1 MNLFM
6 LRNEAIR
13 LGSQQEQSHGRI
25 ISGLAVAATHD
36 RRHADAQAVGEDA
49 DPLPA
54 LGAAVRRLSLGA
66 RPTPP
71 RSRICA
77 ATSCTWWISG
87 TSPVSLNAAI
97 TGLKFFFEVTLG
109 QGELMAKMQPVRVPR
124 TLPVVLSRDEAA
136 RLIAAAR
143 NLKAQTALSVAYGTG
158 LRASEVVA
166 LKVTDIDS
174 QRMTLRVEQGK
185 GRKDRYAMLPPLL
198 LERLRTWWRV
208 ARAQGKMLDG
218 GWLFPGMNPL
228 DPVTPRQLNRAIH
241 DAAIAAGIDKR
252 VSMHTLR
259 HSFATHLLE
268 QKVDIR
274 VIQVLL
280 GHKKLDTTA
289 LYAQVATDLLREVI
303 SPLEHTVPA

>member
-1 MNLFM
+1 MDASPRAISP
-6 LRNEAIR
+6 LRQRMIDDMRMRKLSEKTRSHYLRWVQRFAAF
-13 LGSQQEQSHGRI
+13 LGRAPDS
-25 ISGLAVAATHD
+25 ATVED
-36 RRHADAQAVGEDA
+36 LRRFQLHLVD
-49 DPLPA
+49 
-54 LGAAVRRLSLGA
+54 
-66 RPTPP
+66 
-71 RSRICA
+71 
-77 ATSCTWWISG
+77 SG

-97 TGLKFFFEVTLG
+97 TGLKFFFDVTLDH
-109 QGELMAKMQPVRVPR
+109 GELMAKMQPVYMPR
-124 TLPVVLSRDEAA
+124 TLPVVLSREEAA

-143 NLKAQTALSVAYGTG
+143 NLKHQTALSVAYGTG

-166 LKVTDIDS
+166 LKVGDIDS
-174 QRMTLRVEQGK
+174 ERMTLRIEQGK

-228 DPVTPRQLNRAIH
+228 ESLTTRQLNRAIH
-241 DAAIAAGIDKR
+241 EAALAAGIDKR

-280 GHKKLDTTA
+280 GHKKLETTA

-303 SPLEHTVPA
+303 SPLERLPT

>member
-1 MNLFM
+1 MNAH
-6 LRNEAIR
+6 R
-13 LGSQQEQSHGRI
+13 
-25 ISGLAVAATHD
+25 SGD
-36 RRHADAQAVGEDA
+36 
-49 DPLPA
+49 
-54 LGAAVRRLSLGA
+54 
-66 RPTPP
+66 
-71 RSRICA
+71 
-77 ATSCTWWISG
+77 
-87 TSPVSLNAAI
+87 
-97 TGLKFFFEVTLG
+97 
-109 QGELMAKMQPVRVPR
+109 
-124 TLPVVLSRDEAA
+124 VVA

-143 NLKAQTALSVAYGTG
+143 NLKHQTALSVAYGAG
-158 LRASEVVA
+158 LRVSEVVA
-166 LKVTDIDS
+166 LKVGDIDS
-174 QRMTLRVEQGK
+174 QRMTLRIEQGK

-228 DPVTPRQLNRAIH
+228 DPVTPRQLNRDIH

-303 SPLEHTVPA
+303 SPLEHTVPQVAPPDGARRPGGRGHLPRPRAGLAASAAGPPESRPTQGDVGDRELPHRGARRPCRALR

>member
-1 MNLFM
+1 MIDDMRMRKLS
-6 LRNEAIR
+6 EKTQTHYIR
-13 LGSQQEQSHGRI
+13 W
-25 ISGLAVAATHD
+25 
-36 RRHADAQAVGEDA
+36 
-49 DPLPA
+49 
-54 LGAAVRRLSLGA
+54 VRRFTAFVGRA
-66 RPTPP
+66 PDT
-71 RSRICA
+71 
-77 ATSCTWWISG
+77 ATVEDLRRFQLHLVDSG

-97 TGLKFFFEVTLG
+97 TALKFFFEVTLG
-109 QGELMAKMQPVRVPR
+109 QGELMAKMQRVRVPR
-124 TLPVVLSRDEAA
+124 TLPVVLSRDEVA

-143 NLKAQTALSVAYGTG
+143 NLKHQTALSVAYGAG

-174 QRMTLRVEQGK
+174 ERMTLRVEQGK

-218 GWLFPGMNPL
+218 GWLFPGMNPV
-228 DPVTPRQLNRAIH
+228 DPVTPRQLNRAVH
-241 DAAIAAGIDKR
+241 EAALAAGIDKP
-252 VSMHTLR
+252 VSM
-259 HSFATHLLE
+259 E

-303 SPLEHTVPA
+303 SPLEHTVSA

>member
-1 MNLFM
+1 
-6 LRNEAIR
+6 
-13 LGSQQEQSHGRI
+13 
-25 ISGLAVAATHD
+25 
-36 RRHADAQAVGEDA
+36 
-49 DPLPA
+49 
-54 LGAAVRRLSLGA
+54 
-66 RPTPP
+66 
-71 RSRICA
+71 
-77 ATSCTWWISG
+77 
-87 TSPVSLNAAI
+87 
-97 TGLKFFFEVTLG
+97 
-109 QGELMAKMQPVRVPR
+109 MAKMQPVRVPR

-143 NLKAQTALSVAYGTG
+143 NLKARTALSVAYGTG

-166 LKVTDIDS
+166 LKITDIDS

-218 GWLFPGMNPL
+218 GWLFPGMNPI

-241 DAAIAAGIDKR
+241 DAALAAGIDKR

-280 GHKKLDTTA
+280 
-289 LYAQVATDLLREVI
+289 ATR
-303 SPLEHTVPA
+303 SWRRPLSIRKWPPTCCAR